1 MKTDSLHQDRIL
13 ILDFGSQLTQLIARR
28 VRESGVY
35 SEIWPFSASLERIKT
50 FAPRGVDRAP
60 PFRVIGPRPFAHATE
75 YIISQVGVDRI
86 MLGSDYCFEVGYD
99 QPVQVVEELRL
110 NSEQR
115 KMILGGTAAKIL
127 KI

>member
-1 MKTDSLHQDRIL
+1 MITHSKPLM
-13 ILDFGSQLTQLIARR
+13 
-28 VRESGVY
+28 
-35 SEIWPFSASLERIKT
+35 
-50 FAPRGVDRAP
+50 
-60 PFRVIGPRPFAHATE
+60 E

-99 QPVQVVEELRL
+99 QPVQVVEELHL